1 MSTYIQLLRLTPE
14 GSAKMLENSDTVLQA
29 QHSIN
34 VPGIQVLGLYAVLGA
49 YDFVNIL
56 EAPDND
62 TVARFSIQMG
72 VIAGVSIT
80 TLPAIP
86 VSRLEPSTFQ
96 EPPELDAE
104 ITLSPPG
111 EALGPA

>member
-1 MSTYIQLLRLTPE
+1 
-14 GSAKMLENSDTVLQA
+14 MLENSDTVLHA
-29 QHSIN
+29 QHTIK
-34 VPGIQVLGLYAVLGA
+34 VPGIQVLGLYAVLGD

-86 VSRLEPSTFQ
+86 VSRLEPSVFQ
-96 EPPELDAE
+96 ESPELDAE
-104 ITLSPPG
+104 ITLSPPD
-111 EALGPA
+111 EVRGPA